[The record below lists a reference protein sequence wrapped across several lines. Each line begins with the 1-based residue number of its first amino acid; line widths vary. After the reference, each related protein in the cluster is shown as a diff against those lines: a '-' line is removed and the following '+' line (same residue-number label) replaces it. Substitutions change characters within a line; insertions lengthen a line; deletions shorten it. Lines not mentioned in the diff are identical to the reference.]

1 MNSLT
6 RPKTDFENLR
16 DPSKGKARIK
26 EKLKKYEGD
35 MASYL
40 APWYGLSKEN
50 THVYPSQGILLTPH
64 DYLKY
69 ESLQL
74 LPQEKLVQT
83 LRMRWFFLE
92 MFNHPYRIHFLKQVN
107 KTKFSAP
114 PMVKCIALNNALKIG
129 LSLSIGDFGAS
140 VIGSHKKRVS
150 RIERYAQGPFIK
162 LGKQARSI
170 FVGSASPDVW
180 NASPA
185 IATMAASHCL
195 TSIPR
200 NGVLADAER
209 QVAVAKETFDW
220 LRELEK
226 KLLNSRTDKQVISK
240 MWRGNVGATLEANPE
255 KALVRARLLFR
266 AGVRTFR
273 IYTPEPGTEPLT
285 TLKLLRKEFGN
296 SIEIFASFIVDVEQA
311 KRCEEAGADGI
322 FIGIGGGGR
331 CITGV
336 RSGSV
341 IDWPTLVWQLR
352 GEVHI
357 PVIVE
362 GGGSDHVATTL
373 LLGASGISVSRI
385 VAGGTIE
392 SPGGAL
398 YCSNNGKLFK
408 PYGGEASA
416 RTKYLEGKLLP
427 FDIPSFV
434 EGETTTA
441 EMSFIKHV
449 QPTLTYNLHLLI
461 EDAILAMVFR
471 NVESVEELHSLNPSP
486 LKQATTFD
494 EYQRSSH

>member
-1 MNSLT
+1 MKNLT
-6 RPKTDFENLR
+6 RPKADFEELR
-16 DPSKGKARIK
+16 NPVKGKARIK
-26 EKLKKYEGD
+26 EKLKKYEETMED
-35 MASYL
+35 YL
-40 APWYGLSKEN
+40 APWYALSKEN
-50 THVYPSQGILLTPH
+50 THVYPSQGILLTPY

-74 LPQEKLVQT
+74 LPQEKLIQT

-92 MFNHPYRIHFLKQVN
+92 MFNHPYRAYFLKKINMAKFVPPPKVRSALFDHVL
-107 KTKFSAP
+107 KT
-114 PMVKCIALNNALKIG
+114 G

-140 VIGSHKKRVS
+140 VVGSQKPRVGRS
-150 RIERYAQGPFIK
+150 ERYAQGPFVK
-162 LGKQARSI
+162 LGRQARSI

-195 TSIPR
+195 TTIPR
-200 NGVLADAER
+200 NGVLSDIKRQADL
-209 QVAVAKETFDW
+209 AKESFDW
-220 LRELEK
+220 LK
-226 KLLNSRTDKQVISK
+226 KIDEHLLKGRTDKK
-240 MWRGNVGATLEANPE
+240 PLFNMWKNNIGATIEANPE
-255 KALVRARLLFR
+255 KSLNRAKALHK
-266 AGVRTFR
+266 AGIRTFR
-273 IYTPEPGTEPLT
+273 IYSPEPGTEPVK
-285 TLKLLRKEFGN
+285 TLKLLRKEFGT
-296 SIEIFASFIVDVEQA
+296 SIEIFVSHIIDVTQA
-311 KRCEEAGADGI
+311 KRCEEYGADGI
-322 FIGIGGGGR
+322 YIGIGGGGR

-341 IDWPTLVWQLR
+341 IDWPSLLWLLR
-352 GEVHI
+352 GEISI

-398 YCSNNGKLFK
+398 FCSNNGTLFK

-416 RTKYLEGKLLP
+416 RTKYLESKLLP
-427 FDIPSFV
+427 FEIPSFV

-441 EMSFIKHV
+441 EMSYVKHV
-449 QPTLTYNLHLLI
+449 QPTLTYNLHLLT

-471 NVESVEELHSLNPSP
+471 NASSLEELHSLDPSP

-494 EYQRSSH
+494 SFQRNTH